1 MKKKRNLFILF
12 LIGIFLLLI
21 IATKTKKEEHQ
32 VSYSV
37 PKNYQIEESYKKE
50 KKDTYTFEITNQ
62 KQTYQFTISGDY
74 SKQKRIIKEIK
85 ESKDGTLTC
94 IIPIYTKETKNQMYC
109 NLGNKQV
116 SNYYLIQTKNE
127 NYQKI
132 VESLKSYK
140 VIQPSSNQ
148 NSTLFQRKNVYNQNI
163 EKEDTFF
170 IWNYKKLLILNHD
183 TNKVQ
188 EVLDFDLYDNIMA
201 TVVDKYYVLFDNSSV
216 KGIQTIYYYDFQK
229 NRLKKME
236 LLKPLSKNSYINGVV
251 NHLIY
256 VTDQKNKK
264 EYTINIRREEI
275 EEIDQDQ
282 TSYIIFQEGEQKEVS
297 KSDFFMK
304 QQLFFES
311 KIGEIDG
318 FFSKDSI
325 YYVQENKFYRVYR
338 KNKKN
343 PILLFEMKDVKDWKV
358 VDEEILILKEDT
370 LYSYTDQ
377 TGIREIIESNEL
389 KYNFKNIYNLGK
401 K

>member
-37 PKNYQIEESYKKE
+37 PKNYQIEESYKKG

-163 EKEDTFF
+163 EKEETFF

-183 TNKVQ
+183 DNKVQ

>member
-37 PKNYQIEESYKKE
+37 PKNYQIEESYKKR

-183 TNKVQ
+183 DNKVQ

-338 KNKKN
+338 NNKKN

>member
-311 KIGEIDG
+311 KIEEIDG

>member
-311 KIGEIDG
+311 KIEEIDG

-377 TGIREIIESNEL
+377 TGIREIIKSNEL